1 MIKEIIG
8 VGDTLESAKSDAV
21 AQLGIE
27 LPDDY
32 ELEIIETPKKKTLG
46 IFGGSPARVKITVNV
61 PDEKPAKKEKSRQ
74 EQAQNVQPRRVEVT
88 PRPQKAEK
96 KPAAEPVAEKSAEKP
111 AAEKE
116 DKGVTSFIPRS
127 EPIPADQI
135 DPSSKLGKS
144 IAYITE
150 ILSKLTSESFAITAS
165 EIEGGYLISLDGES
179 LGSVIGHRGET
190 LDAIQYLASLK
201 ANESG
206 GYVRIAVNIGDYR
219 EKREEAL
226 RSLARRIAAQV
237 VRTGRSRRLEP
248 MNPYE
253 RRIIHTEIQGI
264 EGVVSCSVDEGI
276 NRRVVISPEGGSSRP
291 ASGER
296 DRGRRGRDNRRG
308 GRGNRQNKPA
318 VDPDRPARRDADSFP
333 LYGKIEK

>member
-8 VGDTLESAKSDAV
+8 VGDTLESAKADAV
-21 AQLGIE
+21 AQLGNE

-46 IFGGSPARVKITVNV
+46 IFGGSPAKVKISVEV
-61 PDEKPAKKEKSRQ
+61 PDEKPAKKEKARPEPAKS
-74 EQAQNVQPRRVEVT
+74 EKPKKNAPAQKNKP
-88 PRPQKAEK
+88 AEK
-96 KPAAEPVAEKSAEKP
+96 KPAPQDERKAGDDGIESK
-111 AAEKE
+111 
-116 DKGVTSFIPRS
+116 VTSFVPRS

-144 IAYITE
+144 VAFISE
-150 ILSKLTSESFAITAS
+150 ILAKLTSEPVSITAS
-165 EIEGGYLISLDGES
+165 EIDGGYLISLDGES
-179 LGSVIGHRGET
+179 LGSIIGHRGET

-201 ANESG
+201 ANETG
-206 GYVRIAVNIGDYR
+206 GYMRIAVNIGDYR

-226 RSLARRIAAQV
+226 RNLARRIASQV
-237 VRTGRSRRLEP
+237 QRTGRSRRLEP

-264 EGVVSCSVDEGI
+264 DGVVSCSIDEGI
-276 NRRVVISPEGGSSRP
+276 NRRVVISPENGGSRP
-291 ASGER
+291 SYG

-308 GRGNRQNKPA
+308 RSGGRPEKPA
-318 VDPDRPARRDADSFP
+318 VDPDRPARQDAGSIP

>member
-8 VGDTLESAKSDAV
+8 VGDTLESAKADAV
-21 AQLGIE
+21 AQLGSE

-46 IFGGSPARVKITVNV
+46 IFGGSPAKVKISIEV
-61 PDEKPAKKEKSRQ
+61 PDEKPARREK
-74 EQAQNVQPRRVEVT
+74 V
-88 PRPQKAEK
+88 RP
-96 KPAAEPVAEKSAEKP
+96 EPVRREKAGKPQPVKVQP
-111 AAEKE
+111 AAEKKE
-116 DKGVTSFIPRS
+116 AKSENAVGGEKKAENKVTSFVPRS
-127 EPIPADQI
+127 ETIPADQI
-135 DPSSKLGKS
+135 DPSSRLGKS
-144 IAYITE
+144 IAYISE
-150 ILSKLTSESFAITAS
+150 ILSKLTPETVSITAG
-165 EIEGGYLISLDGES
+165 EIDGGYLISLNGES
-179 LGSVIGHRGET
+179 LGSIIGHRGET

-206 GYVRIAVNIGDYR
+206 GYVRIALNIGDYR

-237 VRTGRSRRLEP
+237 IRTGRSRRLEP

-264 EGVVSCSVDEGI
+264 DGVVSCSVNEGI
-276 NRRVVISPEGGSSRP
+276 NRRVVISPENGGSRP
-291 ASGER
+291 SFDGQ
-296 DRGRRGRDNRRG
+296 GRRGRDGRRG
-308 GRGNRQNKPA
+308 RSGGRPERPA
-318 VDPDRPARRDADSFP
+318 VDPDRPARQDAGSFP